1 MDLFTLNKGQEEGNS
16 SSASLNNS
24 KSTSVNNIL
33 AALPDLWDTKQ
44 YDEEYDLSN
53 FLQGLK

>member
-1 MDLFTLNKGQEEGNS
+1 MDLFTLNKNNEESNS
-16 SSASLNNS
+16 GSASANNS

-44 YDEEYDLSN
+44 YEEEYDLSN

>member
-24 KSTSVNNIL
+24 KSSSVNNIL